1 MMLINQE
8 ALTYYAANYDRFM
21 ERLKDLLKI
30 PSISTDPNHKTD
42 IHAAAAFLQEYLE
55 ELHFK
60 NVTVFQTTGHPIVYG
75 ELISTKENAPTLLI
89 YGHYD
94 VQPADPINEWNSSPF
109 VPTEKE
115 EYLYARGSSDM
126 KGQIMACLFAIESVS
141 KTCEIPVNVKVMFE
155 GEEEIGS
162 PSLDTFIENHRSLL
176 SADVILNPDAG
187 MVSADKPTIVYGL
200 RGLAYFELTINGPK
214 ADLHSGQFG
223 GIVHNP
229 AIILSEL
236 ISAMHDSEGRVTLP
250 GFYDSVRRMSPEEKE
265 RIASLNLDDA
275 HYLGLTGVKELY
287 GEAGFSQLERLGA
300 RPTLD
305 VNGLYSGFIGEG
317 AKTIIPAFARAKIS
331 CRLVPD
337 QDPEEVYNQLVAFL
351 TAHMPSTAT
360 WNLIK
365 MSGAPAYIA
374 ESAPGVKILTEA
386 LETVWGTRVAYKR
399 EGGSVPVATAF
410 KHFLG
415 VDSILTG
422 FGLPDDQIHSPNERL
437 HLPTWQKGIKAL
449 ILFLQ
454 GF

>member
-1 MMLINQE
+1 MMSMNQA
-8 ALTYYAANYDRFM
+8 ALSYFTENYDRFM
-21 ERLKDLLKI
+21 ERLKNLLVI
-30 PSISTDPNHKTD
+30 PSISTDPNHDKD
-42 IHAAAAFLQEYLE
+42 IHEAAEFLKDYLQ

-60 NVTVFQTTGHPIVYG
+60 DVTVFQTSGHPIVYG
-75 ELISTKENAPTLLI
+75 ELISSKEKAPTLLI

-94 VQPADPINEWNSSPF
+94 VQPADPISEWISSPF
-109 VPTEKE
+109 APTLRAD
-115 EYLYARGSSDM
+115 YIYARGSSDM
-126 KGQIMACLFAIESVS
+126 KGQIMACLFAIESVC
-141 KTCEIPVNVKVMFE
+141 KTGELPVNIKVMFE

-162 PSLDTFIENHRSLL
+162 PSLDAFLEKNSSLL

-187 MVSADKPTIVYGL
+187 MVSADIPTIVYGL

-229 AIILSEL
+229 AIILSEV
-236 ISAMHDSEGRVTLP
+236 IARMHDESGRVTLP
-250 GFYDSVRRMSPEEKE
+250 GFYDSVRNISPEEKN
-265 RIASLNLDDA
+265 RMSSLDLDDA
-275 HYLGLTGVKELY
+275 HFLDLTGVKELY
-287 GEAGFSQLERLGA
+287 GEMGFTQLERLGA

-305 VNGLYSGFIGEG
+305 VNGLYSGFIGKG

-337 QDPEEVYNQLVAFL
+337 QDPEEVYNQLMAYL
-351 TAHMPSTAT
+351 EAHVPATAT
-360 WNLIK
+360 WDLLK
-365 MSGAPAYIA
+365 MSGAPAYIS
-374 ESAPGVKILTEA
+374 ENAPGVKILTDA
-386 LETVWGTRVAYKR
+386 LETVWGTRVAFKR

-410 KHFLG
+410 KHYLG

-437 HLPTWQKGIKAL
+437 HIPTWQKGIRSL
-449 ILFLQ
+449 ILFLK